1 MTYCPKCGKAVPD
14 DATVCSA
21 CGATFDPIPDPEPIF
36 NPPQKTQKKG
46 KTNDSQKSS
55 EVKDA
60 FRKWARDQGMFC
72 LIAKAVAVTVMVFY
86 LLTAIV
92 SVISLI
98 VKGNTTGGQ
107 VFSTFFLDVLAGIV
121 YGVIIWLLSDAVLYL
136 QKLYEMKKDEMKNK
150 S

>member
-1 MTYCPKCGKAVPD
+1 MTYCPKCGKSLPD

-21 CGATFDPIPDPEPIF
+21 CGATFDPIPDPDLIF
-36 NPPQKTQKKG
+36 DPPQNNQKTKK
-46 KTNDSQKSS
+46 TKSS
-55 EVKDA
+55 SKSPEVRTA
-60 FRKWARDQGMFC
+60 FQKWAHDQGMFC

-98 VKGNTTGGQ
+98 ANGNATGGA

-136 QKLYEMKKDEMKNK
+136 QKLYEMKKEEPKK
-150 S
+150 Q